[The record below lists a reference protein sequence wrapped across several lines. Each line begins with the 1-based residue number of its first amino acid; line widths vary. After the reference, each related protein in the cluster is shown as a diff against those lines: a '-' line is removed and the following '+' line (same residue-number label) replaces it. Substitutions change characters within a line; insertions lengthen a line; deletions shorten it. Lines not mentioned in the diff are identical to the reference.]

1 MGAVVLAS
9 RTNKRTHGE
18 KEDSASLIH
27 VSGCNLRGRVMNTRH
42 ITTGVTGVGAYVGH
56 RGPVVFLR
64 GVRFT
69 MEVVGPVDQSIT
81 FELPSN
87 DQEPTFH

>member
-1 MGAVVLAS
+1 
-9 RTNKRTHGE
+9 
-18 KEDSASLIH
+18 
-27 VSGCNLRGRVMNTRH
+27 MNTRH

-56 RGPVVFLR
+56 RGPAVFLR

-81 FELPSN
+81 FELPGN
-87 DQEPTFH
+87 DQGPTFH